1 MTAAD
6 RRSVRLARYEQLRA
20 ERPHLFVNPPA
31 AAYEILFDR
40 ADQDAVADE
49 AAGRLRAAG
58 IPEEYG
64 DIGIVYEDQ
73 YFLLVRDAVRFRTG
87 RRGGYVRFV
96 GTDPGA
102 NVAVVPLVSD
112 GRMVLVRHFRHGTRQ
127 WHWEIPRGFSE
138 PGAAAVS
145 TARRE
150 LAEEVGLR
158 VDTVRLLGRVCTDGD
173 LDEIYLAELEPAAV
187 AGLAS
192 SPPATGDAVEE
203 GIDEIRLVSLV
214 ECARMIAEGEI
225 VDMYLLAAYA
235 FLAVRGIGFGAPPRG

>member
-1 MTAAD
+1 VTGAD
-6 RRSVRLARYEQLRA
+6 RRSVRLARYERLRA
-20 ERPHLFVNPPA
+20 ERPHLFVNPPG

-40 ADQDAVADE
+40 VDQDAVADE
-49 AAGRLRAAG
+49 AAGKLRAAG
-58 IPEEYG
+58 IPEEYA
-64 DIGIVYEDQ
+64 DIGVVYEDR

-87 RRGGYVRFV
+87 RCGGYVRFV

-102 NVAVVPLVSD
+102 NVAVLPLVSD
-112 GRMVLVRHFRHGTRQ
+112 GRVVLVRHFRHGTRQ

-138 PGAAAVS
+138 PDVS
-145 TARRE
+145 ATATARRE
-150 LAEEVGLR
+150 LAEEAGLR

-192 SPPATGDAVEE
+192 AAPVTEDAAEE
-203 GIDEIRLVSLV
+203 GIDEVRLVSLA
-214 ECARMIAEGEI
+214 ECGQMIADGEI

-235 FLAVRGIGFGAPPRG
+235 FLAAKRST